1 MCRIP
6 DIKIM
11 SSIKNTLL
19 LVLLTSLQSLYGQ
32 PVTWDSSTSYSTGAL
47 VVVIGET
54 STYIATQ
61 SVPANN
67 SPPNT
72 TYWTNLSVA
81 ATALNV
87 PVEDV
92 PSLDIATILAS
103 LPNAAPDAN
112 STGGGSSST
121 SKFKGIAARGLVSSS
136 QPMFGGIIIS
146 GNEDKKIAFMG
157 KGQSMGVSPY
167 AADPILEIWSTS
179 GKLSENDNW
188 GTITDAVSSNLSTVS
203 SDISVPASTAEAGMV
218 MTLSPGSYSFVLKSK
233 SGTLSGAMIEA
244 YEVDSSASRFKGI
257 AARGLV
263 SSSQPMFGGIII
275 TGSEDKKIAFMGKG
289 ESMGVS
295 PYAADPILEIWS
307 TSGKLS
313 ENDNWGTITDAVS
326 SNLSTVSSDI
336 SAPTSTAEAGM
347 VMTLSP
353 GSYSFV
359 LKSKSGTLSGAMIEA
374 YEVD

>member
-11 SSIKNTLL
+11 FSIKNTLL

-32 PVTWDSSTSYSTGAL
+32 PGEWNNSTSYSTGAL
-47 VVVIGET
+47 VVVGT

-61 SVPANN
+61 SVEAGI
-67 SPPNT
+67 SPTST
-72 TYWTNLSVA
+72 TFWTDLSVA
-81 ATALNV
+81 ATALNL
-87 PVEDV
+87 PVETV
-92 PSLDIATILAS
+92 PSLDTATILAS

-112 STGGGSSST
+112 STTGGGSSST

-203 SDISVPASTAEAGMV
+203 SDIS
-218 MTLSPGSYSFVLKSK
+218 
-233 SGTLSGAMIEA
+233 
-244 YEVDSSASRFKGI
+244 
-257 AARGLV
+257 
-263 SSSQPMFGGIII
+263 
-275 TGSEDKKIAFMGKG
+275 
-289 ESMGVS
+289 
-295 PYAADPILEIWS
+295 
-307 TSGKLS
+307 
-313 ENDNWGTITDAVS
+313 
-326 SNLSTVSSDI
+326 
-336 SAPTSTAEAGM
+336 APTSTAEAGM